1 MIEVIVHNNDV
12 VDVVLNEI
20 DKIEVEIGTELVPV
34 GEYKHYEGPYQ
45 VTPRLV
51 EQMLKT
57 QNLVMDYDV
66 QVATIPVE
74 RVANASGGTTV
85 IIG

>member
-1 MIEVIVHNNDV
+1 MIEVIVYNNDV
-12 VDVVLNEI
+12 VEVVLNEL

-34 GEYKHYEGPYQ
+34 GEYKHYEGSYQ
-45 VTPRLV
+45 VTPRLE
-51 EQMLKT
+51 EQTLKT

-66 QVATIPVE
+66 QIATIPVE
-74 RVANASGGTTV
+74 RVANTSGGTTV